1 VFSIDYLKDFMKNV
15 NLFEDMIKAIDFK
28 QITQMLENLNISL
41 ALDIKIK
48 NNAVYI
54 KISKRD

>member
-1 VFSIDYLKDFMKNV
+1 MKNV